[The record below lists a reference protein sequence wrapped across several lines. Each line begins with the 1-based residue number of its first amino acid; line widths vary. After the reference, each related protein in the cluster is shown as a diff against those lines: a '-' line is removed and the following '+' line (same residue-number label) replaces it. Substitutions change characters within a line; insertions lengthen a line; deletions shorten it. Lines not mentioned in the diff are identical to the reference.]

1 MKVLTNMRNFFN
13 VDHTNDTKLITNQEA
28 VFWRR
33 LRKLDMIVGAMV
45 AIIFLCSLVLNTFN
59 EPKKVQPSVVKPLP
73 TKTVVNVKS
82 DGVQEIW
89 NEANLRVATENTNL
103 KQKNKELSKEIKSLK
118 NSKPIVLNGLDN
130 KTSFGE
136 DVQKVLA
143 IKNTPKSAE
152 QLAYIKKYASEAK
165 NQSKMSGIKASVTL
179 AQGIFESGSGNSQLA
194 TKVNNHFGIKCFE
207 KHDHA
212 KNGCLPLC
220 DDCKELGVKTF
231 WFKPYSS
238 AAKSFADH
246 SKKLT
251 VSKSRYR
258 FVFDN
263 PKNSYVEQA
272 YALEALGYATNSG
285 YAEMLVGLIE
295 KYQLYQYD

>member
-1 MKVLTNMRNFFN
+1 MYFFTAMKNFFN

-33 LRKLDMIVGAMV
+33 MRVIDKIAALFMGVL
-45 AIIFLCSLVLNTFN
+45 FLSCLVLNTFN
-59 EPKKVQPSVVKPLP
+59 EPKKVKPSVVQPLP
-73 TKTVVNVKS
+73 TKTSVSVKS
-82 DGVQEIW
+82 DGVQEVW
-89 NEANLRVATENTNL
+89 NDANLKVATENANL
-103 KQKNKELSKEIKSLK
+103 KQKNKELSKKIKSLE
-118 NSKPIVLNGLDN
+118 NSKTIVLNGLDG
-130 KTSFGE
+130 KTSFGK
-136 DVQKVLA
+136 DVQKVLS

-152 QLAYIKKYASEAK
+152 QFAYIKKYASEAK
-165 NQSKMSGIKASVTL
+165 SQYKLSGIKASVTL

-207 KHDHA
+207 KHDH
-212 KNGCLPLC
+212 KRNGCLPLC